1 MKDLRVDTAT
11 IWQQLAA
18 ITDPEIP
25 VVSLVE
31 MKVIRDVQVL
41 NDAVKVVLAPTFV
54 GCPALEQMK
63 AEIRA
68 KLSELGIEDVVIES
82 SFSPPWST
90 DMLDEEV
97 KEKLRAFGIAPP
109 PKNDGELVA
118 VLNLPVACPFCHST
132 HTQLESPFGA
142 TLCKQIFYCND
153 CRQSFERF
161 KPI

>member
-1 MKDLRVDTAT
+1 MKDLRVDKAT

-25 VVSLVE
+25 IVSLVE
-31 MKVIRDVQVL
+31 MKVIRDVQVV
-41 NDAVKVVLAPTFV
+41 NDGVKVVLAPTFV

-68 KLSELGIEDVVIES
+68 KLSELGIENVIIES

-90 DMLDEEV
+90 DMLDDGV
-97 KEKLRAFGIAPP
+97 KEKLRRFGIAPP
-109 PKNDGELVA
+109 PRNDGELAA
-118 VLNLPVACPFCHST
+118 VLALPVACPFCDSRNT
-132 HTQLESPFGA
+132 ALESEFGA
-142 TLCKQIFYCND
+142 TLCKQIYYCND